1 MQQVISNKRLQPVIS
16 GQYEYLLVANP
27 DETVFNKVM
36 TEQQV
41 FYDRY
46 KEKIAVKTKPHITVA
61 NFMAMESM
69 EDTVIRWIERICKN
83 QHSFSVVLN
92 NFSGFPPH
100 TIYVRVQNPQPFQ
113 QLAKQLQV
121 ISDYIKSNEDPL
133 PLLTSRPHLTIAR
146 RLPEAVY
153 SKAMMDYSQRD
164 FHSSF
169 MVNEL
174 VLLKR
179 KHPFDTS
186 EKVMVFR
193 FLPAAADLFTATA

>member
-1 MQQVISNKRLQPVIS
+1 MQIHTAQQPGFIS

-27 DETVFNKVM
+27 DENVFNKVM
-36 TEQQV
+36 NEKQV

-46 KEKIAVKTKPHITVA
+46 KDDTAVKANPSITVA
-61 NFMAMESM
+61 GFTAMETM
-69 EDTVIRWIERICKN
+69 EATVIRWIERICSK
-83 QHSFSVVLN
+83 QHSFSVALN

-100 TIYVRVQNPQPFQ
+100 TIYLRVQNPQPFK
-113 QLAKQLQV
+113 QLAKQLKV
-121 ISDYIKSNEDPL
+121 ISDYIKDNNYPPPRLID
-133 PLLTSRPHLTIAR
+133 RPHLTIAR
-146 RLPEAVY
+146 RLPEDVY

-179 KHPFDTS
+179 KHPFDS
-186 EKVMVFR
+186 CEKVMVFR
-193 FLPAAADLFTATA
+193 FLPAEADLFTATA

>member
-1 MQQVISNKRLQPVIS
+1 MQLPTAQQPGFIN

-27 DETVFNKVM
+27 DENVLNKVM
-36 TEQQV
+36 NEKQV

-46 KEKIAVKTKPHITVA
+46 KEEVAVKSKPYITVA
-61 NFMAMESM
+61 DFLAMETM
-69 EDTVIRWIERICKN
+69 EATVIRWIERICSK
-83 QHSFSVVLN
+83 QHSFNVALN

-100 TIYVRVQNPQPFQ
+100 TIYLRVQNPQPFKHLAM
-113 QLAKQLQV
+113 QLKV
-121 ISDYIKSNEDPL
+121 ISDYIKDNNCPPPKLID
-133 PLLTSRPHLTIAR
+133 RPHLTIAR

-153 SKAMMDYSQRD
+153 SKAMFDYSQRD

-179 KHPFDTS
+179 KHPFDS
-186 EKVMVFR
+186 CEKVMVFR
-193 FLPAAADLFTATA
+193 FLPAEADLFSATA

>member
-1 MQQVISNKRLQPVIS
+1 MEKNIAKQQPFIN

-27 DETVFNKVM
+27 DDTVFNKVM
-36 TEQQV
+36 NEKQE

-46 KEKIAVKTKPHITVA
+46 KERVPIKTKPHIRVA
-61 NFMAMESM
+61 NFLATESM
-69 EDTVIRWIERICKN
+69 EDTVIRWIERICSR

-100 TIYVRVQNPQPFQ
+100 TIYLRVQNPQPFQ
-113 QLAKQLQV
+113 QLATQLKV
-121 ISDYIKSNEDPL
+121 ISDYIKSNDCPPPRL
-133 PLLTSRPHLTIAR
+133 INRPHLTIAR
-146 RLPEAVY
+146 RLPEDVY
-153 SKAMMDYSQRD
+153 SKAMFDYSHRD

-179 KHPFDTS
+179 KHQFDDG

-193 FLPAAADLFTATA
+193 FLPAEVDLCTATA